1 MAYLLYMF
9 YPESVIILLS
19 ELFLYAKKYK
29 IKGKVLDCIEKMDV
43 ENNTDI
49 ADLFL
54 SDKRDYYIKEFT
66 EYINSIGLIG

>member
-1 MAYLLYMF
+1 MRTTY
-9 YPESVIILLS
+9 ILPDKGQ
-19 ELFLYAKKYK
+19 YNNWCRDAKKYK

-54 SDKRDYYIKEFT
+54 SENRDCYIKEFD
-66 EYINSIGLIG
+66 EYICSIGINRIID